1 MRKFNPLS
9 GPAAAIIVLMAI
21 AAGYSTARAADIEL
35 SLRADKTR
43 VGLDDYVK
51 VEVGIT
57 SDSILSPPKPE
68 INGIDDFII
77 AGEGTS
83 QKISIVN
90 MNVKRTSTH
99 SYTLRPK
106 VSGKT
111 AKLMAILRYKGKTYK
126 SNVIKVALVKSTGG
140 RRAPPPAPSLP
151 RGIPSPHGYQDPFK
165 AFDRFFNNF
174 GGRKNYR
181 PDDFLLQAR
190 VNSARVYVGQEVI
203 YTLGFYRARP
213 IRGDSRYFMP
223 DTKGF
228 WRENIPE
235 QARTQTRME
244 QVAGKKYAVTDAS
257 ILLYP
262 LTSGKI
268 TLGSGSMQFQPDAF
282 SPAMKIESN
291 EITLEVLPLPDKG
304 KPQNF
309 SGLVGRFDIKAE
321 IDNRKTT
328 VGKPLK
334 LTVSIEGRGNVHAV
348 PKPVEPDFANVEKYE
363 PETKDSFNPTP
374 DGDSGSRSFLYVL
387 IPRAEG
393 VLKIGSFETN
403 FFDPENG
410 RYVTVRTKPIT
421 VNVAPS
427 AQQAGGIVPAPPA
440 GTERAVL
447 NLRQIKPDM
456 EELSEST
463 PYYRNRL
470 FQGYLTALVLALLGA
485 HLLLR
490 RRRALEMEEKSR
502 SKEPMQVA
510 GRRLAK
516 ANGFISAGDGDAL
529 FREIDGALRGYI
541 AAKLSMDVN
550 EATRDEIRKRSNG
563 INMDVTKELLQ
574 MLEKCE
580 TVRFGPIIAGKDEMR
595 TMLEKSQSILKK
607 LEKAQ

>member
-1 MRKFNPLS
+1 MRKFNTLP

-35 SLRADKTR
+35 SLNADKTR
-43 VGLDDYVK
+43 VGLGDYVR

-57 SDSILSPPKPE
+57 SDSIFSPPKPE
-68 INGIDDFII
+68 ISGIDDFII
-77 AGEGTS
+77 SGEGTS

-99 SYTLRPK
+99 YYTLRPK

-111 AKLMAILRYKGKTYK
+111 ATLRAILRYKGKTYK
-126 SNVIKVALVKSTGG
+126 SNVIKLELVKSTAG
-140 RRAPPPAPSLP
+140 RRAPPPAPPLQ
-151 RGIPSPHGYQDPFK
+151 RGIPSPHGLQDPLR
-165 AFDRFFNNF
+165 AFDRFFKNF
-174 GGRKNYR
+174 GGRSYR
-181 PDDFLLQAR
+181 PDDFLLQSR
-190 VNSARVYVGQEVI
+190 VNSTRVYVGQEVI
-203 YTLGFYRARP
+203 YTLGFYRARSVW
-213 IRGDSRYFMP
+213 GNSRYIMP

-228 WRENIPE
+228 WREDIPKE
-235 QARTQTRME
+235 ARTQTRME
-244 QVAGKKYAVTDAS
+244 EVAGKQYAVTDAS

-282 SPAMKIESN
+282 SAAMKIKSN
-291 EITLEVLPLPDKG
+291 EITLEVLPLPEKG
-304 KPQNF
+304 KPKNF

-321 IDNRKTT
+321 IDNRKTA

-334 LTVSIEGRGNVHAV
+334 LTVAIKGRGNIHAV
-348 PKPVEPDFANVEKYE
+348 PKPVEPDFTNVEKYE

-374 DGDSGSRSFLYVL
+374 NGNSGSRSFSYVL
-387 IPRAEG
+387 IPRTAG

-427 AQQAGGIVPAPPA
+427 ARQAGGIVQATPA
-440 GTERAVL
+440 GTEHAVL
-447 NLRQIKPDM
+447 DMRQIKPDV
-456 EELSEST
+456 EELREST

-485 HLLLR
+485 HLLLQ
-490 RRRALEMEEKSR
+490 RRRALDLEEKSR
-502 SKEPMQVA
+502 SKEPAQVA
-510 GRRLAK
+510 VRRLAK
-516 ANGFISAGDGDAL
+516 ANGFISSGDGDAL

-541 AAKLSMDVN
+541 ATKLNMDVN
-550 EATRDEIRKRSNG
+550 EATRDEIQKRSNG
-563 INMDVTKELLQ
+563 MNKDVTEELLQ
-574 MLEKCE
+574 LLEKCE
-580 TVRFGPIIAGKDEMR
+580 TVRFGPIISAKNEMR
-595 TMLEKSQSILKK
+595 TMLEKSQSILKQM
-607 LEKAQ
+607 EKTQ